1 MFRSH
6 VFWSLRSGV
15 EDALRILA
23 AVGLLA
29 IAQAT
34 PTDVW
39 AEPIRGAGS
48 TFVAPVMAQWAEDYR
63 VARADG
69 GDFSSPDWTVD
80 YELVGSLGGLMRL
93 DQPELDFAATDV
105 PVSPAE
111 LERYGRQQFPMV
123 FGSVAVVANVDG
135 IAAGSLRLS
144 GPVIADIYLGKIQR
158 WSDLAIKALNP
169 DLSLPDLK
177 ISPLHRTDGSGSTY
191 VFTEYL
197 SAISAEWSKVHGAD
211 MLITWPVGTGAE
223 GTRDLIQ
230 AVKSTKG
237 AIAYAEYGQV
247 ERTGLPFASL
257 QNKSG
262 NFVKPGAEGVQ
273 AAVNAVAWDKTKHFY
288 VSLTD
293 LPGKDAYPITTAT
306 FAVVPVAGRSGDR
319 FGRVHDLFRLAFKNS
334 LAATKLGYVPVPA
347 RLVDQIEQYWAKM
360 PGMSN

>member
-6 VFWSLRSGV
+6 VSWSLRPGV
-15 EDALRILA
+15 KDALRILA

-105 PVSPAE
+105 PVNPAE
-111 LERYGRQQFPMV
+111 LEKHGRQQFPMV

-158 WSDLAIKALNP
+158 WSDLAIKVLNP
-169 DLSLPDLK
+169 DLSLPDLQ
-177 ISPLHRTDGSGSTY
+177 IIPLHRTDGSGSTY

-197 SAISAEWSKVHGAD
+197 SAISAEWSKAHGAD

-273 AAVNAVAWDKTKHFY
+273 AAVNAVAWDKTKDFF

-293 LPGKDAYPITTAT
+293 LPGEDAYPITTAT
-306 FAVVPVAGRSGDR
+306 FAVVPVAGRSADR
-319 FGRVHDLFRLAFKNS
+319 FGRVHDLFGLAFKNGA
-334 LAATKLGYVPVPA
+334 AATKLGYVPVPA
-347 RLVDQIEQYWAKM
+347 RLVDQIEQYWART
-360 PGMSN
+360 PGMNN